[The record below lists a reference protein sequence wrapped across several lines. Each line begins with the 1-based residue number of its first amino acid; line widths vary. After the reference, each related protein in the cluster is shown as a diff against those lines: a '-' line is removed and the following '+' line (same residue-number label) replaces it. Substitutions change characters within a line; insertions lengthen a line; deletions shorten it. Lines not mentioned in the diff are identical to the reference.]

1 MWRKISTFLFGLLFL
16 VGLGILAYPTVADQW
31 NNYRQNQLISNYEGT
46 ISKMEPED
54 FTKEWK
60 KARKF
65 NKSLEKNNLYG
76 DVFGEAHQDLEN
88 TEYWKI
94 LDLAGDGVMGY
105 LSIPKINVRLAIYH
119 GTGEDLLQTGVGH
132 LSGTKLPIGGK
143 GTHCVLAAHR
153 GLPSARLF
161 GFHIYTVVSGSMEP
175 AIPVGSLLYI
185 QEAQPEDM
193 EKEDVI
199 AYYGGQDSTAIITH
213 RVVENREVMGEFI
226 TKGDA
231 NAKEDKAPV
240 PYSDF
245 IGKVRLSIPKVGGA
259 AQIFASTQGKI
270 AAACSIGLAVILQVL
285 GSVLESRR
293 KAQE

>member
-1 MWRKISTFLFGLLFL
+1 MKKKD
-16 VGLGILAYPTVADQW
+16 TV
-31 NNYRQNQLISNYEGT
+31 
-46 ISKMEPED
+46 
-54 FTKEWK
+54 K
-60 KARKF
+60 KADRA
-65 NKSLEKNNLYG
+65 NKSPVAAACSVLGAL
-76 DVFGEAHQDLEN
+76 LL
-88 TEYWKI
+88 I
-94 LDLAGDGVMGY
+94 LLVA
-105 LSIPKINVRLAIYH
+105 AC
-119 GTGEDLLQTGVGH
+119 
-132 LSGTKLPIGGK
+132 LPL
-143 GTHCVLAAHR
+143 TV
-153 GLPSARLF
+153 PRLF

-270 AAACSIGLAVILQVL
+270 AAACFIGLAVVLQVI

-293 KAQE
+293 KAEEQDT